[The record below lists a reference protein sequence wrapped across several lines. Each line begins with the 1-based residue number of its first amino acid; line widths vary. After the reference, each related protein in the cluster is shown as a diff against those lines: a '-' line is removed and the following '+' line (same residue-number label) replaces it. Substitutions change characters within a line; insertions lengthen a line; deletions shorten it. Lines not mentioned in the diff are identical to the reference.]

1 MEDNPDVMLAA
12 AALFRSTPLRP
23 VLALCC
29 EDAGTTLARHG
40 RRDEAITLLAEAAA
54 IHADIGAFGEAVRVD
69 AALLALGARPKRVR
83 SNRPTFGWESLTPM
97 ELSVSELVADGLTN
111 PEIGTRLFVS
121 RRTVETHISH
131 VFRKIGCVSRSQLA
145 AEITRRTETSRMT
158 TRSSTG
164 CARCAA
170 VCFRLLRGACPPT
183 SSKARSLSARTAR
196 FSRSQQR

>member
-1 MEDNPDVMLAA
+1 MAAVQISAGATKAA
-12 AALFRSTPLRP
+12 AIRS
-23 VLALCC
+23 
-29 EDAGTTLARHG
+29 RHG
-40 RRDEAITLLAEAAA
+40 WRDEAITLLAEAAA
-54 IHADIGAFGEAVRVD
+54 IHADTGAFGEAVRVD

-121 RRTVETHISH
+121 RRTVDTHISH

-145 AEITRRTETSRMT
+145 AEITRRTETSWMT

-170 VCFRLLRGACPPT
+170 VCFRLLRGAGRWSGPL
-183 SSKARSLSARTAR
+183 RRR
-196 FSRSQQR
+196 RRGR